1 MLCDILE
8 GWGRVGVGGR
18 FKKEETYVYL
28 WLIHV
33 NVWQKPM
40 QCCKVIILQLR
51 INAFLKKE
59 EEKKKEQASISSLT
73 SVFQCH
79 TVSVRQYTLDKKI
92 K

>member
-1 MLCDILE
+1 
-8 GWGRVGVGGR
+8 
-18 FKKEETYVYL
+18 
-28 WLIHV
+28 
-33 NVWQKPM
+33 M